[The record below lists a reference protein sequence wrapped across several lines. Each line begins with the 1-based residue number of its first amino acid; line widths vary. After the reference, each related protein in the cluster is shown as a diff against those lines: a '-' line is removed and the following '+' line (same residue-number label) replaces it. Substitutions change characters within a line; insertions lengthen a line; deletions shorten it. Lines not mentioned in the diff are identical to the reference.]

1 MFKEIENEILSIIS
15 DDAIEKIAHMPSK
28 EIAKTMELIYN
39 VKFEDIERVYN
50 SSLENINKMTVIYK
64 NEKHNSLISDMCFMN
79 GKTYYI
85 TFFPS
90 HLLNKDEN
98 NAITLSRSII
108 KYISNWLDLIMYTY
122 DGISKKVKDN
132 IYDLIIFQA
141 IPILSCSIMRRI
153 YNGPTL
159 AKVIYMSLSEMI
171 PVYKKSYTERG
182 INSILNILDEDLSVE
197 QLLDNSL
204 ICAIKPDDENYPEI
218 WPSKYKEEKS

>member
-141 IPILSCSIMRRI
+141 IPILTCSIMRRI

-159 AKVIYMSLSEMI
+159 AKIIYMSLSEMI
-171 PVYKKSYTERG
+171 PVYKKSYSERG

-204 ICAIKPDDENYPEI
+204 ICAIKPDDENYPGI
-218 WPSKYKEEKS
+218 WPSKSKEEKS

>member
-141 IPILSCSIMRRI
+141 IPILTCSIMRRI
-153 YNGPTL
+153 YNGPSL

-171 PVYKKSYTERG
+171 PAYKKSYTERG

-204 ICAIKPDDENYPEI
+204 ICAIKPDDENYPGI
-218 WPSKYKEEKS
+218 WPSKSKEEKS